1 MAGVGVAQG
10 NVGGAKGKGLLSY
23 YACVREVLVRPAP
36 NIPE

>member
-10 NVGGAKGKGLLSY
+10 NVGGAKGKVLLSY
-23 YACVREVLVRPAP
+23 YTCVREVLVRPAP